1 MVYRVAM
8 QYQVALSGLPI
19 LSPLIAQDAQVALVA
34 TVGYV
39 PAFYSGYYCTARL
52 CVVQTIRIFA
62 LFASGEYLGEEV

>member
-39 PAFYSGYYCTARL
+39 AAFYSGYYCTARL
-52 CVVQTIRIFA
+52 CVV
-62 LFASGEYLGEEV
+62 